1 MGSVDLYMENNTQTH
16 KDNTMDK
23 YQELR
28 EMIIDEIIFQKNVQK
43 DSEKK
48 KLMEELSSYTNYSLV
63 EELSYWARQ
72 QGREIA
78 ENPYGY

>member
-1 MGSVDLYMENNTQTH
+1 
-16 KDNTMDK
+16 MDK

-28 EMIIDEIIFQKNVQK
+28 EMIINEIVYQKNIQK
-43 DSEKK
+43 GSEKS
-48 KLMEELSSYTNYSLV
+48 KLIEELSSFTDYSLV
-63 EELSYWARQ
+63 EELSYWSRQ

>member
-1 MGSVDLYMENNTQTH
+1 
-16 KDNTMDK
+16 MDK

-28 EMIIDEIIFQKNVQK
+28 EMIINEIVYQRQFFYQTDYPSDK
-43 DSEKK
+43 S
-48 KLMEELSSYTNYSLV
+48 KLIEELSGLTDYSLV
-63 EELSYWARQ
+63 EELSYWSRQ

>member
-1 MGSVDLYMENNTQTH
+1 MRNNTQ
-16 KDNTMDK
+16 KESVMDK

-28 EMIIDEIIFQKNVQK
+28 EMIINEIVYQKNIQK
-43 DSEKK
+43 GSEKS
-48 KLMEELSSYTNYSLV
+48 KLIEELSSFTDYSLV
-63 EELSYWARQ
+63 EELSYWSRQ

>member
-1 MGSVDLYMENNTQTH
+1 
-16 KDNTMDK
+16 MDK

-28 EMIIDEIIFQKNVQK
+28 EMIINEIVYQKNIQK
-43 DSEKK
+43 DSEKS
-48 KLMEELSSYTNYSLV
+48 KLIEELSSFTDYSLV
-63 EELSYWARQ
+63 EELSYWSRQ

>member
-1 MGSVDLYMENNTQTH
+1 MRNNTQ
-16 KDNTMDK
+16 KDTTMDK

-28 EMIIDEIIFQKNVQK
+28 EMIINEIVYQKNIQK
-43 DSEKK
+43 GSEKS
-48 KLMEELSSYTNYSLV
+48 KLIEELSSFTDYSLV
-63 EELSYWARQ
+63 EELSYWSRQ

>member
-1 MGSVDLYMENNTQTH
+1 MRNNTQ
-16 KDNTMDK
+16 KESVMDK

-28 EMIIDEIIFQKNVQK
+28 EMIINEIVYQKNIQK
-43 DSEKK
+43 GSEKS
-48 KLMEELSSYTNYSLV
+48 KLIEELSSFTDYSRV
-63 EELSYWARQ
+63 EELSYWSRQ